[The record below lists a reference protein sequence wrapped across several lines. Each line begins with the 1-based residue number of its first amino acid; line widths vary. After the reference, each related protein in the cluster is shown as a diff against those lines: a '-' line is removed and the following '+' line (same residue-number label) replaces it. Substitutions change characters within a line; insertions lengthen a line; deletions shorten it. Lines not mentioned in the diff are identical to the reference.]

1 MSSEMTY
8 RLMLALVV
16 GFLLTGILYC
26 KRTDPVSSFSGKEK
40 PRYTPYFAYWLL
52 PGFLLLVF
60 CLLPLMLPRGGGN
73 SLLGLL
79 FQAFLHLALYNS
91 LLLLFHP
98 LLRQFLQP
106 QTCVVLWLLP
116 NWLYLCIST
125 GNYRLD
131 RPLLILHLPVQA
143 IRVGC
148 WVWAAGFA
156 AVLGWKIF
164 SHLRFRRRILR
175 EAQVATD
182 PSTSRLWQELRQ
194 WAGYTDKR
202 LPLLVSPAVATPLS
216 IGLFPSTLRVVLPQ
230 RDYTQKELDL
240 ILRHELIHIG
250 RGDST
255 AKFFLT
261 FCTALCW
268 FNPLMWAAMRQGAED
283 LELSC
288 DQEVLAKSDEEERQE
303 YARLLLRTAG
313 EQAGFTTCLSASA
326 SSLRRRLQRALH
338 PTRRFICG
346 IAAGLAAFALVM
358 TFGWAALAYD
368 VTGQEVFFPGGTRE
382 NWSFSNIYLSEMGA
396 CQASDPETLADYL
409 SGLELECL
417 AGQYSFQ
424 PQGRKLSM
432 YLYGP
437 EGSRFLSLRDNVA
450 QSFPLATS
458 SYESNNSYLI
468 TNGVDWEYLESLL
481 TPEKDAA

>member
-16 GFLLTGILYC
+16 GFLLTGILYW
-26 KRTDPVSSFSGKEK
+26 KRTDPVSFFSKKEK

-98 LLRQFLQP
+98 LLRRFLQP

-131 RPLLILHLPVQA
+131 R
-143 IRVGC
+143 
-148 WVWAAGFA
+148 
-156 AVLGWKIF
+156 
-164 SHLRFRRRILR
+164 
-175 EAQVATD
+175 
-182 PSTSRLWQELRQ
+182 
-194 WAGYTDKR
+194 
-202 LPLLVSPAVATPLS
+202 PLLVSPAVATPLS

-268 FNPLMWAAMRQGAED
+268 FNPLMWTAMRQGAED

-382 NWSFSNIYLSEMGA
+382 DWSFSNIYLSEMGA
-396 CQASDPETLADYL
+396 CQASDPEALADYL
-409 SGLELECL
+409 SGLELGCL

>member
-8 RLMLALVV
+8 RLIMALVI
-16 GFLLTGILYC
+16 GFLLTGILYW
-26 KRTDPVSSFSGKEK
+26 KRPSPVSPLSGKEK
-40 PRYTPYFAYWLL
+40 PRYNPYFGYWLL
-52 PGFLLLVF
+52 PGFLLLTF

-91 LLLLFHP
+91 LLLLLLP
-98 LLRQFLQP
+98 LLRRFLQP

-116 NWLYLCIST
+116 NWLYLCMSA
-125 GNYRLD
+125 GNYQLD
-131 RPLLILHLPVQA
+131 RPLLILHLPTLA
-143 IRVGC
+143 IRIGC

-164 SHLRFRRRILR
+164 SHLRFRRRILKDAR
-175 EAQVATD
+175 VATD
-182 PSTSRLWQELRQ
+182 PPTARLWQDLRQ
-194 WAGYTDKR
+194 WAGYSDKR

-230 RDYTQKELDL
+230 REYTQKELDL

-288 DQEVLAKSDEEERQE
+288 DQEVLEWSDEEGRQT

-326 SSLRRRLQRALH
+326 ASLRRRLQRALH

-346 IAAGLAAFALVM
+346 IAAGLAAFGLIM

-368 VTGQEVFFPGGTRE
+368 VTGQEVFFPGGARKDWT
-382 NWSFSNIYLSEMGA
+382 FSRIHLTDMGD
-396 CQASDPETLADYL
+396 CQATDPEALVDYL
-409 SGLELECL
+409 AELELERL
-417 AGQYSFQ
+417 AGQYTF
-424 PQGRKLSM
+424 PQQERELSIF
-432 YLYGP
+432 LYGP
-437 EGSRFLSLRDNVA
+437 DGPRFLSIRDDAA
-450 QSFPLATS
+450 QSFPLGTS
-458 SYESNNSYLI
+458 SYEGRNTYLI
-468 TNGVDWEYLESLL
+468 PDGVDWKYIECLL
-481 TPEKDAA
+481 KPE